1 MNVSLSPLIDPRG
14 AQSRRRIHLAARPG
28 IEELKKGPILFYD
41 NTKLGFCNYG
51 EVFTRIKERLRGL
64 GAGNFLDYRETVR
77 GKDSV
82 RLREYA
88 AMLAKEKPVCVLT
101 ALGDMGTS
109 PATAIITI
117 ALEELGIPTLYMTAP
132 PGHNIA
138 RATAFYRAGHLCLC
152 PLYDLYQGSS
162 VEEVRAMVDGQWERI
177 WTALCGTAEEVAL
190 VADLQYALD
199 TPPPAGDCR
208 LHLALASSEPQD
220 SLPEAGLGVE
230 EATDLFDAL
239 HISDGLPIV
248 PPTERRVEAM
258 FEYCPFPRDMV
269 LAEEVGPSGRDICV
283 MDVAV
288 AAVMAGC
295 KPRHMPILVTA
306 FKALAHPAYNFLQSV
321 TTSHPG
327 GNMILVSGPLAKE
340 AGIHSGQG
348 CLGPGFPANACIGRA
363 VNLVIIAATRS
374 VPGYA
379 DLACFSSQAEF
390 TYCFAESGDGPWKT
404 INQERF
410 DAETTS
416 VYVLKAEPPH
426 DVIDFLS
433 LTGGDLLDT
442 FLDSCTTLGSNNA
455 YIPGPL
461 LLLLT
466 PDHAQLMH
474 RDGYTKERIRNAVHA
489 NVHHAVPMV
498 RGRGLMPVRPK
509 DFSDKH
515 PMPVTRGPADVEVVV
530 AGGRGGHSAVI
541 LPWALHSE
549 GIVEAVRLPDG
560 RKAKSLEDFKR
571 RA

>member
-1 MNVSLSPLIDPRG
+1 MERAFSPLIDPRG
-14 AQSRRRIHLAARPG
+14 IQSRRRIRLAARPG
-28 IEELKKGPILFYD
+28 IEALKKGPILFYD

-51 EVFTRIKERLRGL
+51 EVFTRIKERLRAL
-64 GAGNFLDYRETVR
+64 GAENFLDYRETVR

-82 RLREYA
+82 KLRDYA

-117 ALEELGIPTLYMTAP
+117 ALEELGIPTLYLTAP
-132 PGHNIA
+132 PGHDIA

-162 VEEVRAMVDGQWERI
+162 VEEVRAMVDGQWGRI
-177 WTALCGTAEEVAL
+177 WTALSGTPEEVDQT
-190 VADLQYALD
+190 ADLQYALD
-199 TPPPAGDCR
+199 NPPPAQDCR
-208 LHLALASSEPQD
+208 LPLALASPRPQD
-220 SLPEAGLGVE
+220 ALPEAGFGVE

-239 HISDGLPIV
+239 RIGDGLPIV

-258 FEYCPFPRDMV
+258 FEYCPFPRDMT
-269 LAEEVGPSGRDICV
+269 LAEEIGPSGRDISV

-327 GNMILVSGPLAKE
+327 GNMILVSGPMAKE

-390 TYCFAESGDGPWKT
+390 TYCFAEREDGPWKT

-410 DAETTS
+410 DAQTTT

-433 LTGGDLLDT
+433 LTGGDLL
-442 FLDSCTTLGSNNA
+442 
-455 YIPGPL
+455 
-461 LLLLT
+461 
-466 PDHAQLMH
+466 
-474 RDGYTKERIRNAVHA
+474 
-489 NVHHAVPMV
+489 
-498 RGRGLMPVRPK
+498 
-509 DFSDKH
+509 
-515 PMPVTRGPADVEVVV
+515 
-530 AGGRGGHSAVI
+530 
-541 LPWALHSE
+541 
-549 GIVEAVRLPDG
+549 
-560 RKAKSLEDFKR
+560 
-571 RA
+571 

>member
-1 MNVSLSPLIDPRG
+1 
-14 AQSRRRIHLAARPG
+14 
-28 IEELKKGPILFYD
+28 
-41 NTKLGFCNYG
+41 
-51 EVFTRIKERLRGL
+51 
-64 GAGNFLDYRETVR
+64 
-77 GKDSV
+77 
-82 RLREYA
+82 
-88 AMLAKEKPVCVLT
+88 
-101 ALGDMGTS
+101 
-109 PATAIITI
+109 
-117 ALEELGIPTLYMTAP
+117 
-132 PGHNIA
+132 
-138 RATAFYRAGHLCLC
+138 
-152 PLYDLYQGSS
+152 
-162 VEEVRAMVDGQWERI
+162 MVDGQWDRI
-177 WTALCGTAEEVAL
+177 WTALTGTETEVAS

-199 TPPPAGDCR
+199 TPPPAQDCR
-208 LHLALASSEPQD
+208 LRLTLASAPPQD
-220 SLPEAGLGVE
+220 TLPEAGFGVE

-258 FEYCPFPRDMV
+258 FEYCPFPRDMA
-269 LAEEVGPSGRDICV
+269 LAKEVGPSGRDICV

-379 DLACFSSQAEF
+379 DLACLSSQAEF

-410 DAETTS
+410 DAETTT

-433 LTGGDLLDT
+433 LNGGDLLDT

-455 YIPGPL
+455 YIPGPVL
-461 LLLLT
+461 LLMT

-474 RDGYTKERIRNAVHA
+474 RDGYTKERIRNAVHT
-489 NVHHAVPMV
+489 NVHNAVPMV

-509 DFSDKH
+509 DFADKH

-530 AGGRGGHSAVI
+530 AGGRGGHSAVS

-549 GIVEAVRLPDG
+549 GIVEAVCLPDG
-560 RKAKSLEDFKR
+560 SRARSLEDFKK

>member
-1 MNVSLSPLIDPRG
+1 MEPSRFSLIDPRG
-14 AQSRRRIHLAARPG
+14 LQSRRRMRLAPRPG
-28 IEELKKGPILFYD
+28 VEALKKGPILFYD

-51 EVFTRIKERLRGL
+51 EAFARIKERLRAL
-64 GAGNFLDYRETVR
+64 GAENFIDYRETVR
-77 GKDSV
+77 GKDSGK
-82 RLREYA
+82 LREYA
-88 AMLAKEKPVCVLT
+88 AMLAKEKPVCALT

-109 PATAIITI
+109 PATAILSI
-117 ALEELGIPTLYMTAP
+117 ALEELGIPTLYVTAP
-132 PGHNIA
+132 PGHDLV

-152 PLYDLYQGSS
+152 PLDIYQASS
-162 VEEVRAMVDGQWERI
+162 VEEVRAQVDGQWDRI
-177 WTALCGTAEEVAL
+177 WAALTGTEEETAAVAELHFV
-190 VADLQYALD
+190 LD
-199 TPPPAGDCR
+199 NPPPAPDGRLRLAPASPPPQGD
-208 LHLALASSEPQD
+208 
-220 SLPEAGLGVE
+220 LPEAGFGIE
-230 EATDLFDAL
+230 ETSEFFESL

-248 PPTERRVEAM
+248 PPTERRMEAM
-258 FEYCPFPRDMV
+258 FEYCPFPRDMA
-269 LAEEVGPSGRDICV
+269 LAREVGPSGRDISV
-283 MDVAV
+283 TDVAV

-348 CLGPGFPANACIGRA
+348 CLGPGFPANAVIGRA
-363 VNLVIIAATRS
+363 VNLAIIAATRS

-379 DLACFSSQAEF
+379 DLSCFSSQAEF
-390 TYCFAESGDGPWKT
+390 SYCFAESGDGPWAT

-410 DAETTS
+410 DAGTTT

-442 FLDSCTTLGSNNA
+442 FLDSCTTLGSNNS

-466 PDHAQLMH
+466 PDHAKLLH
-474 RDGYTKERIRNAVHA
+474 RDGYTKERIRHAVHA
-489 NVHHAVPMV
+489 NVHHPAPMV
-498 RGRGLMPVRPK
+498 RGRGLVPVRPK
-509 DFSDKH
+509 DFADRH
-515 PMPVTRGPADVEVVV
+515 PMPVTRGPADVEIVV
-530 AGGRGGHSAVI
+530 AGGRGGHSCVI

-549 GIVEAVRLPDG
+549 GIVEAVCLPDG
-560 RKAKSLEDFKR
+560 SRAKSLEDFKKR
-571 RA
+571 V